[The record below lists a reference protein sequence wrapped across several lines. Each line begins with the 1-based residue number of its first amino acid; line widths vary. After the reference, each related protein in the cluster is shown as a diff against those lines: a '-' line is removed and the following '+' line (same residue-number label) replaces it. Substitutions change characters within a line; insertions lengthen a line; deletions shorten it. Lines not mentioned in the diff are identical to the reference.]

1 MLGIAAFGVLKILYH
16 YFFQEDWNF
25 RQTFDR
31 HAPTTVVTLIALVFG
46 FQIWLI
52 GLLADLMA
60 AGRRIT
66 EEVLYRT
73 RRMELELSEL
83 RERGQMLV
91 DHADHA
97 DGVDHVEHLGSPA
110 NGATHVVAHPAG
122 ATAVQDGSVG
132 SVTEATPKE
141 GQHAKEPI
149 SEGAARQV
157 R

>member
-1 MLGIAAFGVLKILYH
+1 
-16 YFFQEDWNF
+16 
-25 RQTFDR
+25 
-31 HAPTTVVTLIALVFG
+31 VVTLIALVFG

-83 RERGQMLV
+83 RGRGQMLV
-91 DHADHA
+91 DR
-97 DGVDHVEHLGSPA
+97 VEQTGSPA
-110 NGATHVVAHPAG
+110 NGSADGAHPSVG
-122 ATAVQDGSVG
+122 ATAIQDGG
-132 SVTEATPKE
+132 SATEATSKE